1 MIMTAQ
7 IDENL
12 TELIFKGYFES
23 LEDEKKN
30 ELIYTLVP
38 KYISISS
45 FYRKKNDNSF
55 SELEFEKL
63 ELLTGQ
69 KFQRNETATN

>member
-1 MIMTAQ
+1 MTTKT
-7 IDENL
+7 DENL
-12 TELIFKGYFES
+12 TYLIFKGYFES
-23 LEDEKKN
+23 LDDDKKN
-30 ELIYTLVP
+30 ELVYTLVP
-38 KYISISS
+38 KYFSISS

-69 KFQRNETATN
+69 KFQRNDTATN